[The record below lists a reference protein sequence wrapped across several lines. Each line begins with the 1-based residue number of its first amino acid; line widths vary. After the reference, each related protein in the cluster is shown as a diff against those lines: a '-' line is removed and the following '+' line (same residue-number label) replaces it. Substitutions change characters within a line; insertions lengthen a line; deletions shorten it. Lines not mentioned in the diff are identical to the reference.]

1 MANLHAG
8 RSEQARRHRSLIDVI
23 QDLEQENAA
32 EVASSGVS
40 PASDRPVPLDLSG
53 AISDPLPATAK
64 QQQHQQH
71 QQQQHQQQQH
81 QQQQHQ
87 QQQSPGLVS
96 HRLQHS
102 EDGSESLSCPPGATL
117 TELPVIAESSEC
129 LSCLLGATQ
138 PVLVV
143 NANWI
148 ACGIGKAT
156 LPEQHHSAWGSLLCS
171 RSSHPRL
178 GSCLVAS
185 KVCLHS

>member
-64 QQQHQQH
+64 QQH
-71 QQQQHQQQQH
+71 QQH

-117 TELPVIAESSEC
+117 TALPVIAESSEC
-129 LSCLLGATQ
+129 LSCL
-138 PVLVV
+138 
-143 NANWI
+143 
-148 ACGIGKAT
+148 
-156 LPEQHHSAWGSLLCS
+156 
-171 RSSHPRL
+171 
-178 GSCLVAS
+178 
-185 KVCLHS
+185 

>member
-53 AISDPLPATAK
+53 AISDPLSAAAK
-64 QQQHQQH
+64 QQH
-71 QQQQHQQQQH
+71 
-81 QQQQHQ
+81 QHQ

-185 KVCLHS
+185 KVCLRS